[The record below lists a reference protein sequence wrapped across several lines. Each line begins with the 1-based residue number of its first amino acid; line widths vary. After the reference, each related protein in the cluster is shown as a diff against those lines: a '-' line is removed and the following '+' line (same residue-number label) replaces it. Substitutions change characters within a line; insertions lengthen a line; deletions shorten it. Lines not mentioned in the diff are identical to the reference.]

1 MSRAKSDIP
10 SPVGR
15 KKTLFAAITFSV
27 PIVVVLGLELV
38 LRWVNYGQ
46 DLSLFG
52 IHEIRRQSYALLNP
66 EIGRRYFGTSKFSP
80 STAPDYFRVP
90 KPDGTFRIFCLGEST
105 TIGFPYLSNGA
116 FPSFLRDRLSALFPR
131 KQIEVINLGM
141 TAVNSFAVRDIV
153 RELGSYQP
161 DLVIVYDGH
170 NEFYG
175 ALGVASRQS
184 VGPSRQLVLL
194 YLRMIH
200 FRTFQLIRDA
210 FQMLMGLFG
219 KGGDAASR
227 GTMMETLARDRYVLP
242 GSPLYDEA
250 ERTFLANM
258 QDIKDICRD
267 AGVPLIF
274 GTQVSNLRDL
284 RPFVSEHAPGLSP
297 ERLSLFQGQ
306 YEDGLALES
315 RGRWDSASAR
325 FRSAL
330 SADPLF
336 ADAHYQLAC
345 SLDTAGEAHEALPEY
360 ERARDDDALRFRTD
374 SRFNDLIRS
383 MADDSGCFVA
393 DIEHTFMS
401 LSPDSLIGH
410 NLITEHL
417 HPTARGQFLIAAAYA
432 RAMREHG
439 LLGTRPEWAAAT
451 ISEDS
456 LWSSRCL
463 TELDERIARQNVFG
477 LITGWPFTKGEPHDM
492 DVSPDD
498 TLGRI
503 AQQVVMV
510 RMNWREGHKAAIRYY
525 EGRQDWENVV
535 REYRALISQEPLDLQ
550 LYMDL
555 ARACLRGR
563 RLDEMKDVLLQSL
576 KIYPTLQAYRT
587 LGDLMMQQ
595 GDPKG
600 ALDYYQ
606 NMDRFAQGTEERLQ
620 NLCAFSYA
628 CAEAGLYPQAEAKV
642 MEALKESPKYTPAL
656 ELLAEIRRREAAA
669 K

>member
-1 MSRAKSDIP
+1 MSKSKHDILP
-10 SPVGR
+10 PEGR
-15 KKTLFAAITFSV
+15 KKKLFAAITFSV
-27 PIVVVLGLELV
+27 PIVVVLGLELA
-38 LRWVNYGQ
+38 LRWANYGQ

-116 FPSFLRDRLSALFPR
+116 FPSFLRDRLSALFPQ
-131 KQIEVINLGM
+131 KKIEVINLGM

-153 RELGSYQP
+153 RELGSFQP
-161 DLVIVYDGH
+161 DLVLVYDGH

-200 FRTFQLIRDA
+200 FRTFQLVRDA

-242 GSPLYDEA
+242 GSPLYAEA
-250 ERTFLANM
+250 ERTFQANM
-258 QDIKDICRD
+258 QDIREYCR
-267 AGVPLIF
+267 AARVPLIF
-274 GTQVSNLRDL
+274 GTQVCNLRDL

-297 ERLSLFQGQ
+297 ERVSLFRGQ
-306 YEDGLALES
+306 YEKGLALES
-315 RGRWDSASAR
+315 GGRWDSAAAR

-330 SADPLF
+330 AGDSLF
-336 ADAHYQLAC
+336 ADAHYQLARC
-345 SLDTAGEAHEALPEY
+345 LDTAGETHEALREY

-374 SRFNDLIRS
+374 REFNQVIRS
-383 MADDSGCFVA
+383 MADGSGCFVT
-393 DIEHTFMS
+393 DIERAFMS
-401 LSPDSLIGH
+401 LSPDSLVGH
-410 NLITEHL
+410 NLIAEHL
-417 HPTARGQFLIAAAYA
+417 HPTARGQFLIAAEYA
-432 RAMREHG
+432 RTMREHA
-439 LLGTRPEWAAAT
+439 LLGTQKEWAAA
-451 ISEDS
+451 SVNEDS
-456 LWSSRCL
+456 LWNSRCL
-463 TELDERIARQNVFG
+463 TELDERIAQQNVFA
-477 LITGWPFTKGEPHDM
+477 LVSGWPFTRGEPREM
-492 DVSPDD
+492 DVPPGD
-498 TLGRI
+498 TLGGI
-503 AQQVVMV
+503 AQQVVTV
-510 RMNWREGHKAAIRYY
+510 RMNWREGHKAAVRYY
-525 EGRQDWENVV
+525 EARHEWENVV

-563 RLDEMKDVLLQSL
+563 RLDEMKDALLQSV
-576 KIYPTLQAYRT
+576 KIHPTLQAYRT

-600 ALDYYQ
+600 ALDYYR
-606 NMDRFAQGTEERLQ
+606 NMDGFAQGTEERLQ